1 MPRWLRLRFPDP
13 IVAIAGCLG
22 GVILVES
29 VVAEVVVTELP
40 SGTLEPDLSSEAV
53 PLLLLVPRD
62 LSIEV
67 LS

>member
-1 MPRWLRLRFPDP
+1 MSLF
-13 IVAIAGCLG
+13 
-22 GVILVES
+22 S
-29 VVAEVVVTELP
+29 VVVVFVVTELP

>member
-1 MPRWLRLRFPDP
+1 MSVF
-13 IVAIAGCLG
+13 
-22 GVILVES
+22 S
-29 VVAEVVVTELP
+29 VVVVFVVTELP
-40 SGTLEPDLSSEAV
+40 SGTLEPDLSSDAV